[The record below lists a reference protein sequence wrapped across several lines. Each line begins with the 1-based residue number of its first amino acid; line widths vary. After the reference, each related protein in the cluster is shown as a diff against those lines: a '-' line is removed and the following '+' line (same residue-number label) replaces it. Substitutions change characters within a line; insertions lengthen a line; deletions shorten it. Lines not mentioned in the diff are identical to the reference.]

1 MGFDYKKWV
10 TENKYGKPNIN
21 YINEQEETGSL
32 TYLGCSLC
40 PEGATMD
47 LYETGSEGSDI
58 GGTYNCYPV
67 AEYDILLSD
76 MQNNE
81 DNSNDN
87 QRLYASEYI
96 GDNEQILSFYNTP
109 GSSPGFSMSPWLGN
123 AENFQSGENQD
134 PNEWVIPCSGSG
146 NQGGG
151 EEGGETI
158 TYYGCSLC
166 PEGAVDDLNFF
177 YGTNEPGENTGT
189 NDIGGTY
196 NCLPIV
202 GYDVPTSDTQY
213 NDSSE
218 YDTTLLSSWE
228 YIGSNQA
235 ILDNLEITFSLNS
248 DPEGYGPTC
257 SGSGDVGGEEETTTT
272 EFTGDYNDPDSY
284 FDNPTG
290 FCADNPDVEYDI
302 YWFANSTT
310 MCDGCMSDPVQAVNI
325 QCCCC
330 PGYTGLPQSYID
342 AYPDPSA
349 LADGWASW
357 GGPNQCDGSIIPPSP
372 QGQGAPPEPQVA
384 PPTPQKPGRG
394 KEDRQKTKLREIKN
408 LIKSEIKKLKK

>member
-47 LYETGSEGSDI
+47 LYETGSEWSDI
-58 GGTYNCYPV
+58 GGTYNCYP
-67 AEYDILLSD
+67 ALEFNIPQSDIINNVYPAGLQ
-76 MQNNE
+76 QN
-81 DNSNDN
+81 
-87 QRLYASEYI
+87 EYI
-96 GDNEQILSFYNTP
+96 GSDEAI
-109 GSSPGFSMSPWLGN
+109 LGN
-123 AENFQSGENQD
+123 FEAQPSFTWGLVATVSDTN
-134 PNEWVIPCSGSG
+134 VICSGSG

-310 MCDGCMSDPVQAVNI
+310 MCVGCMSDPVLAVNI

-330 PGYTGLPQSYID
+330 PEYTGLPQSYID
-342 AYPDPSA
+342 QFPDTSA
-349 LADGWASW
+349 LPNGLASW

-384 PPTPQKPGRG
+384 PPTPQKPP
-394 KEDRQKTKLREIKN
+394 T
-408 LIKSEIKKLKK
+408 